1 MTSATAPQDQDVF
14 ASAAPP
20 RAVLFDFGGVLT
32 TSVFESFASC
42 SREISGDPDLLLQV
56 VAQDEAAS
64 AALVE
69 HECGR
74 IEDEEFEA
82 AVARGLAARGVQVE
96 PHGLIVRM
104 QRGLERD
111 VAMRTAVESLRERG
125 IAVALVSN
133 SLGRDC
139 YTGHDLDALFDVQVI
154 SGREGVRKPSRA
166 LYRIACE
173 RLGVSPGE
181 ALMVDDLAINV
192 RAAHALGLG
201 GVVHRSAARTVGQL
215 ADLLGLPAGAL
226 GPETRS

>member
-1 MTSATAPQDQDVF
+1 MTSATARAEQDDVF
-14 ASAAPP
+14 ASEAPP

-32 TSVFESFASC
+32 TSVFESFARC
-42 SREISGDPDLLLQV
+42 SLEISGDPDLLLQV

-82 AVARGLAARGVQVE
+82 AVARALAARGVEIE
-96 PHGLIVRM
+96 PDGLIAAM

-111 VAMRTAVESLRERG
+111 VAMRTAVERLREHG
-125 IAVALVSN
+125 VAVALVSN

-139 YTGHDLDALFDVQVI
+139 YTGHDLDELFDVQVI

-173 RLGVSPGE
+173 RLDVSPAE

-201 GVVHRSAARTVGQL
+201 GVVHRSAERTIGHL
-215 ADLLGLPAGAL
+215 ADLLSLPVDDLRA
-226 GPETRS
+226 EN